1 MDLSPALEELD
12 ERERVFVESRL
23 RGLNIKQASAAAG
36 VTHQMGSMIEAR
48 PEVIRAMTLGR
59 EISSRETGM
68 TREKINEMLL
78 DAYRNATNTIE
89 QVMAA
94 RELAKLH
101 GLYAPAKVEVD
112 HTHRLGQVKREQDLK
127 TLTVDQLEKIALNRG
142 GEVIEGD
149 YEQLDVPRLTDNGL
163 RDASR

>member
-12 ERERVFVESRL
+12 DRERVFVESRL
-23 RGLNIKQASAAAG
+23 RGLNIRQASAAAG
-36 VTHQMGSMIEAR
+36 VTHQMGSVIAAR
-48 PEVIRAMTLGR
+48 PEVVLAMAHGH
-59 EISSRETGM
+59 EISARETGM

-101 GLYAPAKVEVD
+101 GLYAPAKVEID
-112 HTHRLGQVKREQDLK
+112 HLHRLAVVKREQDLK
-127 TLTVDQLEKIALNRG
+127 TLTVEELEKIALN
-142 GEVIEGD
+142 
-149 YEQLDVPRLTDNGL
+149 
-163 RDASR
+163 